1 MKTMNKNDETKQ
13 NNFNNDSI
21 DGNGQLDN
29 EHESQCA
36 DQIVELT
43 EKYQHLAADFQNY
56 RNRMLKEK
64 AEWYQSAQIDVLK
77 SLLPI
82 IDDFERALHHVDS
95 KNENIAGFAMIQKS
109 LQKMLMTHGVS
120 PITDLSSFDPEKH
133 EAIVQVDAP
142 NVSSGDIVAVLET
155 GYEAKG
161 RVLRPAKVSV
171 AR

>member
-13 NNFNNDSI
+13 NHINNDSA
-21 DGNGQLDN
+21 N
-29 EHESQCA
+29 EH
-36 DQIVELT
+36 DQITTDHEAECTKQMVELT

-64 AEWYQSAQIDVLK
+64 TEWYQSAQIDVLK

-82 IDDFERALHHVDS
+82 IDDFERALHHVDA
-95 KNENIAGFAMIQKS
+95 KNEHNAGFVMIQKA
-109 LQKMLMTHGVS
+109 LQKTLATHGVT
-120 PITDLSSFDPEKH
+120 PITNLTTFDPEKH

-142 NVSSGDIVAVLET
+142 DTASGDIVAVLET